1 MNYKIFARAY
11 VTFLS
16 FACINNSNNISI
28 SNKRDG
34 PKRISET
41 SVDKP
46 VILDTNTNI
55 EVSKRTG
62 TKRLHGT
69 LHGVD
74 DHIKITVNIIDG
86 DSLCAVLA
94 PTLNDAIMRINQVIL
109 PDGSADGPFAR
120 SLKYAIKKPGIYT
133 LIISN
138 NLMAEGKTTSDYD
151 LELTVKDKL

>member
-1 MNYKIFARAY
+1 MNYKIFAIAY
-11 VTFLS
+11 IIFLF
-16 FACINNSNNISI
+16 FACINNSNNISV

-46 VILDTNTNI
+46 VILDTITKV
-55 EVSKRTG
+55 ELSKRTD
-62 TKRLHGT
+62 TKHLHGT

-86 DSLCAVLA
+86 DSLYAVLI
-94 PTLNDAIMRINQVIL
+94 PMLNDAVMRINQVIL

-120 SLKYAIKKPGIYT
+120 SLKYEIKKPGIYT

-138 NLMAEGKTTSDYD
+138 NLMAEGKTTSDYH
-151 LELTVKDKL
+151 LELNVKEKL